1 MNNVKLLDGM
11 FKQSQDKGKEY
22 LLYLDLDRLIAPC
35 YEAAGQKPKKPRYG
49 GWEAKEIAGHSI
61 GHWLSAASSMYAAT
75 GDIELKNRLEYAI
88 DELSFVQ
95 SFDSSGYVSGFSRDC
110 FDQVFSGEFHVEHF
124 SLGGSWVPWYS
135 IHKIYAGLIDTYT
148 LTGNEKALQVVVKLA
163 DWAKNGLAN
172 LNDDQFQK
180 MLICEHGGMNEAM
193 ADLYRI
199 TGNNDYLELAKRF
212 CHKAIL
218 DPLSKG
224 IDDLEG
230 KHANTQIPKVI
241 GAAKLYNLTGDIYY
255 RNIAEFFWNKV
266 VQDRSYVIGGNSIN
280 EHFGPE
286 HSEKLG
292 KTTTETCNTYNMLK
306 LTELIYQWEHRT
318 EYIDFY
324 EKALYNHILASQDPD
339 SGMKTYFVSTE
350 PGHFKVYCTPDD
362 SFWCCTGTGMENPA
376 RYTRNIYYQEG
387 DQLYVNLF
395 ISSQIELQN
404 KKVIL
409 KQETSF
415 PTGECTKLTFIQA
428 NGIKMDLHIR
438 IPYWLVGEMEVT
450 VNGKPVKA
458 QIANNYLVITRQWQT
473 GDIVEIRLPM
483 NLHLYISMDDP
494 QKQAIMYG
502 PIVLAGALGTENF
515 PETDIV
521 ADHQALNNFELIEVP
536 VLVTNKKDV
545 NKWVNRIDSKLVFE
559 TESVGQPGSLKL
571 KLIPFYELHHQRYTV
586 YWKIMSDKEYQ
597 LYLEKKRKEQESLNK
612 LTADVVSPNEQQP
625 EIDHCIQS
633 RNSFSGYLNVV
644 HRGWRD
650 ARGEEGF
657 FSYQMKIDPERS
669 NFLAVKYFGNDNNI
683 FIDGIEYERNFDI
696 LVDDIV
702 IANQKLKNNQPS
714 EGLFDVFYEI
724 PKSLTQ
730 GKQKVTVKFKSYEET
745 IAGGVYEVK
754 IIVGDMTN

>member
-35 YEAAGQKPKKPRYG
+35 YEAAGQKPKKLRYG

-61 GHWLSAASSMYAAT
+61 GHWLSAASSMYAVT

-172 LNDDQFQK
+172 LNDDLFQK

-450 VNGKPVKA
+450 VNGKPVKP

>member
-1 MNNVKLLDGM
+1 M

-172 LNDDQFQK
+172 LNDDLFQK

-266 VQDRSYVIGGNSIN
+266 VQDRFYVIGGNSIN

-458 QIANNYLVITRQWQT
+458 QIANNYLVITRHWQT

>member
-11 FKQSQDKGKEY
+11 FKQSQDKGKAY

-172 LNDDQFQK
+172 LNDDLFQK

>member
-172 LNDDQFQK
+172 LNDDLFQK

-428 NGIKMDLHIR
+428 NEIKMDLHIR

-745 IAGGVYEVK
+745 IASGVYEVK
-754 IIVGDMTN
+754 VIVGDMTN

>member
-172 LNDDQFQK
+172 LNDDLFQK

>member
-1 MNNVKLLDGM
+1 M
-11 FKQSQDKGKEY
+11 
-22 LLYLDLDRLIAPC
+22 
-35 YEAAGQKPKKPRYG
+35 
-49 GWEAKEIAGHSI
+49 
-61 GHWLSAASSMYAAT
+61 
-75 GDIELKNRLEYAI
+75 
-88 DELSFVQ
+88 
-95 SFDSSGYVSGFSRDC
+95 
-110 FDQVFSGEFHVEHF
+110 
-124 SLGGSWVPWYS
+124 
-135 IHKIYAGLIDTYT
+135 
-148 LTGNEKALQVVVKLA
+148 
-163 DWAKNGLAN
+163 
-172 LNDDQFQK
+172 
-180 MLICEHGGMNEAM
+180 
-193 ADLYRI
+193 
-199 TGNNDYLELAKRF
+199 
-212 CHKAIL
+212 
-218 DPLSKG
+218 
-224 IDDLEG
+224 
-230 KHANTQIPKVI
+230 
-241 GAAKLYNLTGDIYY
+241 
-255 RNIAEFFWNKV
+255 
-266 VQDRSYVIGGNSIN
+266 
-280 EHFGPE
+280 
-286 HSEKLG
+286 
-292 KTTTETCNTYNMLK
+292 
-306 LTELIYQWEHRT
+306 
-318 EYIDFY
+318 
-324 EKALYNHILASQDPD
+324 
-339 SGMKTYFVSTE
+339 
-350 PGHFKVYCTPDD
+350 
-362 SFWCCTGTGMENPA
+362 
-376 RYTRNIYYQEG
+376 
-387 DQLYVNLF
+387 
-395 ISSQIELQN
+395 
-404 KKVIL
+404 

>member
-172 LNDDQFQK
+172 LNDDLFQK

-212 CHKAIL
+212 CHTAIL

-669 NFLAVKYFGNDNNI
+669 NFLAVKYFGNNNNI

>member
-11 FKQSQDKGKEY
+11 FKQFQDKGKEY

-450 VNGKPVKA
+450 VNGKPVKP

>member
-1 MNNVKLLDGM
+1 M

-172 LNDDQFQK
+172 LNDDLFQK
-180 MLICEHGGMNEAM
+180 MLICEHGGMNEVM

-266 VQDRSYVIGGNSIN
+266 VQDRFYVIGGNSIN

-458 QIANNYLVITRQWQT
+458 QIANNYLVITRHWQT

>member
-428 NGIKMDLHIR
+428 NEIKMDLHIR

-754 IIVGDMTN
+754 VIVGDMTN

>member
-241 GAAKLYNLTGDIYY
+241 GSAKLYNLTGDIYY

-458 QIANNYLVITRQWQT
+458 QIANNYLVITRQWQR

-483 NLHLYISMDDP
+483 NLHLY
-494 QKQAIMYG
+494 
-502 PIVLAGALGTENF
+502 
-515 PETDIV
+515 
-521 ADHQALNNFELIEVP
+521 
-536 VLVTNKKDV
+536 
-545 NKWVNRIDSKLVFE
+545 
-559 TESVGQPGSLKL
+559 
-571 KLIPFYELHHQRYTV
+571 
-586 YWKIMSDKEYQ
+586 
-597 LYLEKKRKEQESLNK
+597 
-612 LTADVVSPNEQQP
+612 P
-625 EIDHCIQS
+625 EIFIAT
-633 RNSFSGYLNVV
+633 N
-644 HRGWRD
+644 
-650 ARGEEGF
+650 F
-657 FSYQMKIDPERS
+657 FW
-669 NFLAVKYFGNDNNI
+669 
-683 FIDGIEYERNFDI
+683 
-696 LVDDIV
+696 
-702 IANQKLKNNQPS
+702 
-714 EGLFDVFYEI
+714 
-724 PKSLTQ
+724 
-730 GKQKVTVKFKSYEET
+730 
-745 IAGGVYEVK
+745 
-754 IIVGDMTN
+754 